1 MTTVHPPASRVL
13 PSAPRRRLDLL
24 VTAAAPAAWGLTYV
38 VTTELLP
45 DGRPLLAGVVR
56 ALPAGLALAALSPH
70 RPVGSWWWK
79 ASVLGVFNIG
89 AFFALLFVAAYRL
102 PGGVAATLG
111 AVQPLIAAG
120 LAAAWL
126 RERFR
131 ATTAV
136 AGLLGIVGVG
146 LLVLRSDA
154 SLDAVGVV
162 AGLAGAASMATGVV
176 LTKRWGRP
184 VPLVAFTSWQL
195 ITGGLALVPL
205 ALAVEGPPPHLS
217 AGNLAGFAWLATGGT
232 AVAYLLWFR
241 GIGRIPVGQVSILG
255 LMSPVVATAAGY
267 LVLDQKLA
275 APQIAGAILVLV
287 AIWVGQRP
295 TAAPGGQSARPG
307 VDSDQAVANGS
318 RSPHTTV
325 LPPARSRATAVCA
338 IASRQ
343 DDSMNAAVSAST

>member
-1 MTTVHPPASRVL
+1 MATFNDGADGVLSPA
-13 PSAPRRRLDLL
+13 PFRRLDLL

-56 ALPAGLALAALSPH
+56 ALPAGFALAALSPH

-79 ASVLGVFNIG
+79 AAVLGVFNIG

-120 LAAAWL
+120 LAALWL

-154 SLDAVGVV
+154 SLDAVGVI
-162 AGLAGAASMATGVV
+162 AGLAGALSMATGVV

-195 ITGGLALVPL
+195 IAGGLVLMPL
-205 ALAVEGPPPHLS
+205 ALAVEGVPGHLS
-217 AGNLAGFAWLATGGT
+217 AANLAGFAWLATGGT
-232 AVAYLLWFR
+232 AIAYLLWFR
-241 GIGRIPVGQVSILG
+241 GISRIPVGQVSILG

-275 APQIAGAILVLV
+275 AAQIAGAILVLA
-287 AIWVGQRP
+287 AIWIGQRP
-295 TAAPGGQSARPG
+295 TSGAGGSSAQRR
-307 VDSDQAVANGS
+307 VASDQAVAKGS
-318 RSPHTTV
+318 RNPDTTV
-325 LPPARSRATAVCA
+325 LPPARARTAAVCA

-343 DDSMNAAVSAST
+343 DDSMNVAASAST